1 MGLAQILSAIIPFA
15 PRASTGSMTESLSL
29 MSAAG
34 WTDMAGQG
42 LTGHL
47 SEDQALSHSA
57 WFRAI
62 ALKSDA
68 AAKLPLRVYRLT
80 FPNLEKSGFKPAP
93 DHEWDRALRIKPSP
107 YHTPS
112 EWKRA
117 AVACIMTTG
126 NAYCYI
132 DRSSRELRP
141 LSPGCVTP
149 FLEAT
154 ESAPASR
161 KLWYMVRGASG
172 KGQVRHPDEIL
183 HFRGPSFDGL
193 IGKSVFR
200 LAAEATGIGLS
211 AQKYTRVLV
220 KNNARPSV
228 ILTYPGELDDETRRE
243 YRMEWERMYAGEEN
257 AGRTAVLDRD
267 MKAVPLSMTASDI
280 GLIDLRKFSV
290 IDVANFTGVPA
301 FKLGN
306 KDGEGYNSLEQGS
319 IAWLGDSMDPLLVS
333 MEQELDDKLLT
344 EQQKD
349 QGSHACQFDRT
360 KLSPSDRTARA
371 AYYRAGLGGH
381 PWLMINEVRHEE
393 GLEPDPDGD
402 VIPAPLNMGGIN
414 NDPANP
420 ADNNAKPSSK
430 LPLRVEPSKMPESF
444 LAAVDTLLE
453 DATSR
458 VLVRVAH
465 QVAKAAADG
474 DRFVV
479 WVDGFAAKDGAA
491 VAAIY
496 RPAEIA
502 AQVACGHKLEGKLS
516 AAAIGQIQ
524 EEFRAVAESNT
535 PQQLSAATERVL
547 AQLGGKIHLAIR
559 RLIDD

>member
-34 WTDMAGQG
+34 WTNMAGQG
-42 LTGHL
+42 LTGHM

-80 FPNLEKSGFKPAP
+80 YPNLEKSGLKPAP
-93 DHEWDRALRIKPSP
+93 EHEWDRALRIKPSP

-117 AVACIMTTG
+117 AVACIMSTG

-132 DRSSRELRP
+132 DRASRELRP
-141 LSPGCVTP
+141 LSPICVTP

-290 IDVANFTGVPA
+290 IDVSNFTGVPA

-306 KDGEGYNSLEQGS
+306 KDGEGYNSLEAGS

-333 MEQELDDKLLT
+333 LEQELDDKLLT
-344 EQQKD
+344 EAEKD
-349 QGSHACQFDRT
+349 AGSHACQFDRT
-360 KLSPSDRTARA
+360 KLSPSDRAARA
-371 AYYRAGLGGH
+371 MYYRAGLGGH
-381 PWLMINEVRHEE
+381 PWLRVNEVRHEE
-393 GLEPDPDGD
+393 GLEPDADGD
-402 VIPAPLNMGGIN
+402 IIPAPLNMGGIN
-414 NDPANP
+414 NDPGNP
-420 ADNNAKPSSK
+420 ADSNTKPSSR
-430 LPLRVEPSKMPESF
+430 LPDPLRQ
-444 LAAVDTLLE
+444 AVDVLLE

-458 VLVRVAH
+458 VLVRITH
-465 QVAKAAADG
+465 QATKAAADG
-474 DRFVV
+474 DRFLV
-479 WVDGFAAKDGAA
+479 WVDGLAAKDGAA
-491 VAAIY
+491 IAAIY
-496 RPAEIA
+496 RPAE
-502 AQVACGHKLEGKLS
+502 VATQAVCDRNLAGKLS
-516 AAAIGQIQ
+516 AAALDQIQ
-524 EEFRAVAESNT
+524 QEFRSVAATST
-535 PQQLSAATERVL
+535 AQQLPAATERAL
-547 AQLGGKIHLAIR
+547 ANLEAKIPLAIR
-559 RLIDD
+559 RLIDE